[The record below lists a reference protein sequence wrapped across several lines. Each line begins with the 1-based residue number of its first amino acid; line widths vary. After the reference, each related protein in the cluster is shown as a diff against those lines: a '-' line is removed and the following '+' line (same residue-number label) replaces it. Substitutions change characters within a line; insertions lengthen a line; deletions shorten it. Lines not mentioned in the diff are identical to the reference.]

1 MRILLVAVTAL
12 FLTFLTHGNVA
23 DADSFS
29 KRSKKGSR
37 ADSFSKRS
45 KKGSRADSFSKRFK
59 KGSYDFGAQI
69 GGGYTIE
76 LPSGTDRTD
85 ITMLFFFPNW
95 QYNVTGLIGES
106 WYQGALFYH
115 VEAGFVHALKGPS
128 GSSRKYK
135 SDAWQWGFSPVMAQY
150 KFLSPKRKWAP
161 NILLGAGFSYGDWTY
176 LAPGEISTA
185 FEFLLH
191 AGAGIEFYNRTNAW
205 SLNYRLFHLSNSAI
219 RLPNIGLNAHVFSL
233 GLRF

>member
-29 KRSKKGSR
+29 KRFKKGSH
-37 ADSFSKRS
+37 
-45 KKGSRADSFSKRFK
+45 ADSFSKRFK

-106 WYQGALFYH
+106 W
-115 VEAGFVHALKGPS
+115 
-128 GSSRKYK
+128 
-135 SDAWQWGFSPVMAQY
+135 
-150 KFLSPKRKWAP
+150 
-161 NILLGAGFSYGDWTY
+161 
-176 LAPGEISTA
+176 
-185 FEFLLH
+185 
-191 AGAGIEFYNRTNAW
+191 
-205 SLNYRLFHLSNSAI
+205 
-219 RLPNIGLNAHVFSL
+219 
-233 GLRF
+233 

>member
-37 ADSFSKRS
+37 AN
-45 KKGSRADSFSKRFK
+45 SFSKRFK

-69 GGGYTIE
+69 GGGYTID
-76 LPSGTDRTD
+76 LPTGDRTD
-85 ITMLFFFPNW
+85 IVMLFVFPNW

-106 WYQGALFYH
+106 WYQGALFHH

-128 GSSRKYK
+128 GRSRKYK
-135 SDAWQWGFSPVMAQY
+135 SDAWQWGFSPLMAQY

-161 NILLGAGFSYGDWTY
+161 NILAGAGFSYGDWTY

-219 RLPNIGLNAHVFSL
+219 RFPNIGINAHVFSL
-233 GLRF
+233 GMRF

>member
-37 ADSFSKRS
+37 ADSFSKR
-45 KKGSRADSFSKRFK
+45 FK

-69 GGGYTIE
+69 GGGYTIG
-76 LPSGTDRTD
+76 LPSGDRTD
-85 ITMLFFFPNW
+85 ITMLFVFPNW

-106 WYQGALFYH
+106 WYQGALFHH

-128 GSSRKYK
+128 GRSRKYK
-135 SDAWQWGFSPVMAQY
+135 SDAWQWGFSPLMAQY

-161 NILLGAGFSYGDWTY
+161 NILAGAGFSYGDWTY

-219 RLPNIGLNAHVFSL
+219 RFPNIGINAHVFSL
-233 GLRF
+233 GMRF

>member
-37 ADSFSKRS
+37 SN
-45 KKGSRADSFSKRFK
+45 SFSKRFK

-69 GGGYTIE
+69 GGGYTIG
-76 LPSGTDRTD
+76 LPTGDRTD
-85 ITMLFFFPNW
+85 ITMLFVFPNW

-106 WYQGALFYH
+106 WYQGALFHH

-128 GSSRKYK
+128 GRARKYK
-135 SDAWQWGFSPVMAQY
+135 SDAWQWGFSPLMAQY

-161 NILLGAGFSYGDWTY
+161 NILAGAGFSYGDWTY

-219 RLPNIGLNAHVFSL
+219 RFPNIGINAHVFSL
-233 GLRF
+233 GMRF

>member
-29 KRSKKGSR
+29 KR
-37 ADSFSKRS
+37 
-45 KKGSRADSFSKRFK
+45 FK

-69 GGGYTIE
+69 GGGYTFN
-76 LPSGTDRTD
+76 LPPGTDRTD

-161 NILLGAGFSYGDWTY
+161 NILLGAGFSYGDWNDNAY
-176 LAPGEISTA
+176 EISTA

-191 AGAGIEFYNRTNAW
+191 AGAGVEFYTRTNAW
-205 SLNYRLFHLSNSAI
+205 SLNYRLFHISNSGI
-219 RLPNIGLNAHVFSL
+219 KMPNLGLNAHVLSL
-233 GLRF
+233 GMRF

>member
-1 MRILLVAVTAL
+1 MKFLLAAVTAL
-12 FLTFLTHGNVA
+12 FLTFLTQGNAA
-23 DADSFS
+23 DADNLS
-29 KRSKKGSR
+29 KRFKKGSH
-37 ADSFSKRS
+37 AN
-45 KKGSRADSFSKRFK
+45 SFSKRFK

-69 GGGYTIE
+69 GGGYTFD
-76 LPSGTDRTD
+76 LPTGVERTD
-85 ITMLFFFPNW
+85 IAMLFVFPNW

-106 WYQGALFYH
+106 WYQGALFHH
-115 VEAGFVHALKGPS
+115 VEAGFANALKWGS
-128 GSSRKYK
+128 GSGRTVNGGE
-135 SDAWQWGFSPVMAQY
+135 WLWGFSPLMAQY

-219 RLPNIGLNAHVFSL
+219 RFPNIGLNAHVFSL
-233 GLRF
+233 GMRF

>member
-1 MRILLVAVTAL
+1 
-12 FLTFLTHGNVA
+12 
-23 DADSFS
+23 
-29 KRSKKGSR
+29 
-37 ADSFSKRS
+37 
-45 KKGSRADSFSKRFK
+45 
-59 KGSYDFGAQI
+59 
-69 GGGYTIE
+69 
-76 LPSGTDRTD
+76 
-85 ITMLFFFPNW
+85 MLFVFPNW

-106 WYQGALFYH
+106 WYQGALFHH
-115 VEAGFVHALKGPS
+115 VEAGFAYASKWGS

-135 SDAWQWGFSPVMAQY
+135 SDAWQWGFSPLMAQY

-161 NILLGAGFSYGDWTY
+161 NILAGAGFSYGDWTY

-219 RLPNIGLNAHVFSL
+219 RFPNIGLNAHVFSL
-233 GLRF
+233 GMRF